1 MDLGPV
7 SPFQATD
14 RSMAGALVRPRSGG
28 AALSRRALLSAA
40 LITALLA
47 VALASLA
54 RGPSAE
60 GPSPVRSFGH
70 AQALSHAAVTGLPLA
85 AQAQISGA
93 LAAAMPAFRAIRSG
107 EGFQTANA
115 TQGLTATFEGSGV
128 AIAGGSVNLH
138 MRLRSIGAGGSSLAL
153 GASAPTASANLVSYT
168 RPELSEWYRNGPQG
182 VEQGFTIPRSP
193 AGAESAP
200 LTLTMSLSGNA
211 SQTLSRDAQSI
222 VLRRGATSLS
232 YGALVATDA
241 SGRTLHSWLG
251 LEDGKILLRVDA
263 SGARYPLTIDP
274 LLQKGGKLSGGEA
287 EARFGASAALSADGS
302 TLVIGA
308 PQAKASQ
315 GAVWVFARSGATWT
329 QQGEA
334 LTAPESVSE
343 SPVEECAEEA
353 TDEEGECAFGSS
365 VALSA
370 DGNTALVGDPSA
382 GDTRG
387 AAWVLTRS
395 EGVWTRGPALAGGGE
410 AGEGRFGRSVSLSS
424 DGNTA
429 LVGVPS
435 AAYARGG
442 AWVFTRSGPTW
453 TRELMLVDAEASRLA
468 YFGRSVALSGDGQTA
483 LIGAPGYASYEGAA
497 WRFTRSGSTWTQQHR
512 LSPGG
517 ESVEGHFGK
526 SVALSTDGST
536 ALIGAQ
542 GDGAGHG
549 AVWTF
554 GRAGAESEF
563 AQQGKKLVGAV
574 EGGEPHF
581 GASVALSGDGA
592 TALVGAP
599 RAEAGLGLVSVFT
612 RTGSGWS
619 EKPALGGSEAVGKGW
634 SGASVALSSD
644 GEVAAIGAPRD
655 QKKAGGAWVFSTEP
669 VSATHPPSVANVAP
683 GRGPT
688 QGGTEVTIT
697 GSNFTS
703 NEQHEPVVMFGSK
716 PAASIKV
723 RTAAEIRA
731 VSPPSPA
738 GRVDVTVTTETGT
751 SAISPADG
759 FRFEGGGP
767 SGPPPP
773 SPPPPPPPPTTTT
786 TAETGRAAS
795 AAGGVLGIAQTA
807 GAGCRVSLRSK
818 RVVVG
823 LRTGAAIRLL
833 RTGAGECRGTVT
845 LRYKQKVRGKRFKLR
860 TIGSARFSIA
870 PGRSQVVKIKL
881 NKLGR
886 KLFLAGHGK
895 LNASLAVVRTS
906 PAPKLAKTASVRLSV
921 KKTRR
926 PATVAH

>member
-1 MDLGPV
+1 
-7 SPFQATD
+7 
-14 RSMAGALVRPRSGG
+14 
-28 AALSRRALLSAA
+28 
-40 LITALLA
+40 
-47 VALASLA
+47 
-54 RGPSAE
+54 
-60 GPSPVRSFGH
+60 
-70 AQALSHAAVTGLPLA
+70 
-85 AQAQISGA
+85 
-93 LAAAMPAFRAIRSG
+93 
-107 EGFQTANA
+107 
-115 TQGLTATFEGSGV
+115 
-128 AIAGGSVNLH
+128 
-138 MRLRSIGAGGSSLAL
+138 
-153 GASAPTASANLVSYT
+153 
-168 RPELSEWYRNGPQG
+168 
-182 VEQGFTIPRSP
+182 
-193 AGAESAP
+193 
-200 LTLTMSLSGNA
+200 
-211 SQTLSRDAQSI
+211 
-222 VLRRGATSLS
+222 
-232 YGALVATDA
+232 VATDA

-302 TLVIGA
+302 TLMIGA
-308 PQAKASQ
+308 PQAKTSQ

-334 LTAPESVSE
+334 LTSPESVSE
-343 SPVEECAEEA
+343 SPVDECAEEA
-353 TDEEGECAFGSS
+353 TDEDGECAFGTS

-382 GDTRG
+382 GDMPG
-387 AAWVLTRS
+387 AAWVFTRS
-395 EGVWTRGPALAGGGE
+395 EGAWTRGPALAGGGE
-410 AGEGRFGRSVSLSS
+410 AGEGRFGKSVSLSS

-435 AAYARGG
+435 AAYGRGG

-453 TRELMLVDAEASRLA
+453 TRELVLVDDEASRLA
-468 YFGRSVALSGDGQTA
+468 YFGRSVALSGDGRTA

-497 WRFTRSGSTWTQQHR
+497 WTFTRSGSTWTQQHR
-512 LSPGG
+512 LSAGS

-526 SVALSTDGST
+526 SVALSADGGT
-536 ALIGAQ
+536 ALVGAQ

-554 GRAGAESEF
+554 RRAGAESEF

-612 RTGSGWS
+612 RTGSTWS

-669 VSATHPPSVANVAP
+669 VSSTHPPTVVNVAP

-697 GSNFTS
+697 GSNFS
-703 NEQHEPVVMFGSK
+703 RDEQHEPVVMFGSK
-716 PAASIKV
+716 PAASFKV

-751 SAISPADG
+751 SAISPADS
-759 FRFEGGGP
+759 FRFEGGAP
-767 SGPPPP
+767 SGPPSP
-773 SPPPPPPPPTTTT
+773 SPLPLTTTT
-786 TAETGRAAS
+786 TPKQGTAAS

-807 GAGCRVSLRSK
+807 GVACRVSLGSK
-818 RVVVG
+818 RVAVA

-845 LRYKQKVRGKRFKLR
+845 LRYKQKIRGKRFKLR
-860 TIGSARFSIA
+860 SIGSARFSIA

-906 PAPKLAKTASVRLSV
+906 PAPKLARTASVRLSV